1 MGKLYQV
8 LDMNFQKLI
17 ELREDFSLK
26 QKDIAN
32 VLNITQQ
39 TYSLWENGTK
49 IIPLKHLNSL
59 CNYYDVSMDYVLGL
73 SNVRQ
78 YDIVN
83 RVIDK
88 KVIGIKLKEFRKK
101 QNITQ
106 EELANILNTTHST
119 ISAYESGK
127 TTILTAFAYEICKR
141 YNISM
146 DYLCGRTRQIN
157 YLVFIYNR
165 KNYRH
170 KSIAYI
176 IILILETTG
185 SKILLKTL
193 DFKSK

>member
-1 MGKLYQV
+1 
-8 LDMNFQKLI
+8 MNFQKLI
-17 ELREDFSLK
+17 ELREDSSLK

-88 KVIGIKLKEFRKK
+88 KIIGIKLKEFRKK
-101 QNITQ
+101 KNITQ

-119 ISAYESGK
+119 ICAYESGK
-127 TTILTAFAYEICKR
+127 TTILTAFAYQICKR

-146 DYLCGRTRQIN
+146 DYLCGRVKNTR
-157 YLVFIYNR
+157 
-165 KNYRH
+165 
-170 KSIAYI
+170 
-176 IILILETTG
+176 
-185 SKILLKTL
+185 
-193 DFKSK
+193 